1 MGLLGH
7 SMGRYQYAILAFI
20 IWPCVVQAYVLT
32 FPARSKPM
40 TMFDSAQTT
49 KFASVPIP
57 TTLALYMSKE
67 PDSDSQD
74 DTGFPIEQEIE
85 RLQNQLALIEA
96 LEARNE
102 AQLESFID
110 HQDQWDSLEEEE
122 RQLLQSKD
130 AILQRME
137 VLSEE
142 LIQMWMGQKSMDG

>member
-1 MGLLGH
+1 
-7 SMGRYQYAILAFI
+7 
-20 IWPCVVQAYVLT
+20 
-32 FPARSKPM
+32 M

-57 TTLALYMSKE
+57 TTFALYMSKE
-67 PDSDSQD
+67 QELDSQE
-74 DTGFPIEQEIE
+74 DTGSPIEQEIE